1 MSSEMELPA
10 LAQRIKL
17 KPGDTLVLTFPRSI
31 TDEQADRI
39 KRLIEARFPLNSVMV
54 VGDGAV
60 VSVIEVPR

>member
-10 LAQRIKL
+10 LLQRIKL
-17 KPGDTLVLTFPRSI
+17 NPGDTLVLTFPRSI
-31 TDEQADRI
+31 TGEQADRI

-54 VGDGAV
+54 VGEGAV